1 MTHEPSVSD
10 APVADSAT
18 GAIGASGASG
28 ASERSAAPGRNPWER
43 YGWVVRGVWLV
54 FLIFPVL
61 SLVTVARPWWQ
72 TVVGLAAG
80 TTFNSNYTGT
90 TSLTY
95 KVRTTKVG
103 GSGAIT
109 LKVTTDFGPAGGPS
123 VATPPTAGDTLA
135 YTCTLTSPGTACSGS
150 QTASTA
156 AGTPVGTFG
165 ADAKSAS
172 AGNGGTVAWTLTN
185 DPQYSTGTYTAIVTF
200 TISAT

>member
-1 MTHEPSVSD
+1 VLLALAGAAH
-10 APVADSAT
+10 AQFAAT
-18 GAIGASGASG
+18 GATTVSVAIAPEAALQINTGTSTLTAS
-28 ASERSAAPGRNPWER
+28 
-43 YGWVVRGVWLV
+43 
-54 FLIFPVL
+54 
-61 SLVTVARPWWQ
+61 
-72 TVVGLAAG
+72 G

-95 KVRTTKVG
+95 KVRTTKSG

-135 YTCTLTSPGTACSGS
+135 YTCTLTSPGTPCSGS
-150 QTASTA
+150 QIASTT

-172 AGNGGTVAWTLTN
+172 AGNGASVSWTLTN
-185 DPQYSTGTYTAIVTF
+185 DPQYSTGTYTATVTF